1 METNNKENM
10 RIYNL
15 LKSVPEKAQKPFNN
29 GKFKGTDIN
38 PMWRIKR
45 MTELFG
51 MCGVGWY
58 CEILKREI
66 IQSPDGTQST
76 FIALNLY
83 VKVNGE
89 WSKPIYGEGGNTFY
103 NETKNGWK
111 VTSDEAYKM
120 AYTDAFGNATK
131 YIGLGADVWFER
143 DMTKYTAP
151 QQQAAPAPAPQQ
163 QAAPA
168 PAPQQQ
174 AQSAAEAEK
183 KEVEKAIAEVMQCKT
198 TEEVKQLYNVKYKQL
213 QRNQAFRQYVLKV
226 GEKLQAESA
235 K

>member
-1 METNNKENM
+1 METENKENM

-15 LKSVPEKAQKPFNN
+15 LKNVPEKAQKPFNN

-83 VKVNGE
+83 VKVDGE

-163 QAAPA
+163 QA
-168 PAPQQQ
+168 
-174 AQSAAEAEK
+174 QSAAEAEK

-198 TEEVKQLYNVKYKQL
+198 TEDVKKLYNVKYKHL
-213 QRNQAFRQYVLKV
+213 QHNQAFRNYVLKK
-226 GEKLQAESA
+226 GEKLQAENA